1 MHISAI
7 FLAIYDTSHVA
18 LQMGLEASMALLKQ
32 VEDRAAGD
40 PRFDGADVPRK
51 SWMVYGWFMNGLW
64 KIRETPIY
72 KWMIT
77 GGNP

>member
-40 PRFDGADVPRK
+40 PRFDGADVPRNGK
-51 SWMVYGWFMNGLW
+51 SVKLPSING
-64 KIRETPIY
+64 
-72 KWMIT
+72 
-77 GGNP
+77 